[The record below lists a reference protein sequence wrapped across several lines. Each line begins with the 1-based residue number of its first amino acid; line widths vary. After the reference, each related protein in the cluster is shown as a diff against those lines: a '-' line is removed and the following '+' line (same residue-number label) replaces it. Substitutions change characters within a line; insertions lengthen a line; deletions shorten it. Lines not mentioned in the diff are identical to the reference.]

1 MAISFYNAGD
11 NAIYDSGMSYVPQ
24 EKYRT
29 GYTAPVQ
36 GGGQDASTPSFGIPN
51 TNAFT
56 NSGGSSFNQSGNA
69 FGYGSPVN
77 EVNVRT
83 FNPQSNDP
91 TGSVAN
97 AQDIYNRSSRALQ
110 LGNSPSYTDGSMA
123 GKSLSEIQ
131 SMANNQIMDNRQNY
145 QANYNS
151 PYDDTV
157 D

>member
-69 FGYGSPVN
+69 FGYGSPVS

-83 FNPQSNDP
+83 FNPKQLDGPQMPSKLGFSNNTIP
-91 TGSVAN
+91 LGNNNISA
-97 AQDIYNRSSRALQ
+97 SQ
-110 LGNSPSYTDGSMA
+110 LGI
-123 GKSLSEIQ
+123 SLPGGQ
-131 SMANNQIMDNRQNY
+131 VQNL
-145 QANYNS
+145 S
-151 PYDDTV
+151 LIHI
-157 D
+157 